1 MRPERA
7 YMSFLPI
14 PSSSD
19 LRPSVADRARP
30 HTSRV
35 RLATFAGVLT
45 LLFGLSACDGE
56 EAHGGSDAGSSLATG
71 TNAERLNQLIESLT
85 PLQADLT
92 SDHHDRH
99 LHAQR
104 ALLEELKQGD
114 AELGR
119 DAMRV
124 YEAGGHE
131 IDAVR
136 RGLLTVA
143 AYCTPEESRQRLED
157 LILVYGAP
165 IADRALAIDLLAET
179 SPARAIE
186 IFEPLMKKKKQRST
200 MPDDE
205 FFVRAYIIACR
216 ATGHDPVPALA
227 DVATNIMKQPASR
240 YFAVEELG
248 NHPGQMSWNV
258 LRTILVESTGDAYL
272 RRKAAQAIRE
282 SAPSETACEL
292 FREVLSKEAEQNF
305 AIFMLDMI
313 EDNCE

>member
-1 MRPERA
+1 MSPLPSRDPRA
-7 YMSFLPI
+7 VRAGAS
-14 PSSSD
+14 
-19 LRPSVADRARP
+19 DRARP
-30 HTSRV
+30 HTERV
-35 RLATFAGVLT
+35 RLATCVVL
-45 LLFGLSACDGE
+45 LAALFGLPACDGDD
-56 EAHGGSDAGSSLATG
+56 AHGSSGETPLSRG
-71 TNAERLNQLIESLT
+71 TDSERLNQLIAAMT
-85 PLQADLT
+85 PLRADLT

-99 LHAQR
+99 LHAGR

-114 AELGR
+114 RELGLEALR
-119 DAMRV
+119 T
-124 YEAGGHE
+124 YEEGGHE

-143 AYCTPEESRQRLED
+143 AYCAPEDCRQPLED

-165 IADRALAIDLLAET
+165 IADRAVSIDLLAET
-179 SPARAIE
+179 SPERAIE
-186 IFEPLMKKKKQRST
+186 VFEPLMKKKKQRST

-205 FFVRAYIIACR
+205 FFVRAYIVACR
-216 ATGHDPVPALA
+216 ETGHDPVPALA

-248 NHPGQMSWNV
+248 KHPGMPSWNA

-272 RRKAAQAIRE
+272 RRKAAQAIRD
-282 SAPSETACEL
+282 SAPRETACEL
-292 FREVLSKEAEQNF
+292 FREILSKEAEQNF

>member
-1 MRPERA
+1 MSPLSTNSLPGAHSRA
-7 YMSFLPI
+7 A
-14 PSSSD
+14 
-19 LRPSVADRARP
+19 RCARP

-35 RLATFAGVLT
+35 RLAACAT
-45 LLFGLSACDGE
+45 LLAGLLGLPSCDGDD
-56 EAHGGSDAGSSLATG
+56 AHGSGAAAPLAQG
-71 TNAERLNQLIESLT
+71 TDSERLNQLIEAMT
-85 PLQADLT
+85 PLQLDLT

-99 LHAQR
+99 LHAGR

-114 AELGR
+114 QELGVE
-119 DAMRV
+119 ALRV
-124 YEAGGHE
+124 YEEGGHE

-143 AYCTPEESRQRLED
+143 AYCAPEESRQKLEN
-157 LILVYGAP
+157 LVLVYGAP
-165 IADRALAIDLLAET
+165 IADRAMSITLLAET

-186 IFEPLMKKKKQRST
+186 IYEPLMKKKKQRST

-216 ATGHDPVPALA
+216 ETGHDPVPSLA
-227 DVATNIMKQPASR
+227 DVATNIMKQPVSR
-240 YFAVEELG
+240 YFAVDELA
-248 NHPGQMSWNV
+248 NHPGKTSYNV

-272 RRKAAQAIRE
+272 RRKAAQAIRK
-282 SAPSETACEL
+282 SVPKETACEL
-292 FREVLSKEAEQNF
+292 FREILSKEAEQNF

>member
-1 MRPERA
+1 MSPLPTHASAAVRA
-7 YMSFLPI
+7 GA
-14 PSSSD
+14 
-19 LRPSVADRARP
+19 RDRARP
-30 HTSRV
+30 HTRRV
-35 RLATFAGVLT
+35 RLATGLA
-45 LLFGLSACDGE
+45 LLAPLLGLAACDGGD
-56 EAHGGSDAGSSLATG
+56 AHGSSGGTALAKG
-71 TNAERLNQLIESLT
+71 TDSERLNQLIAAMT
-85 PLQADLT
+85 PLRADLT

-99 LHAQR
+99 LHEGR
-104 ALLEELKQGD
+104 ALLEELKHGD
-114 AELGR
+114 RELGLE
-119 DAMRV
+119 ALRV
-124 YEAGGHE
+124 YEEGGQE

-143 AYCTPEESRQRLED
+143 AYCAPEDMRKPLED

-165 IADRALAIDLLAET
+165 IADRAVSIDLLAET
-179 SPARAIE
+179 SPERAIE
-186 IFEPLMKKKKQRST
+186 VYEPLMKKKKQRST

-205 FFVRAYIIACR
+205 FFVRAYIVACR
-216 ATGHDPVPALA
+216 ETGHDPVPALA

-248 NHPGQMSWNV
+248 QHPGKQSFNV

-272 RRKAAQAIRE
+272 RRKAAQAIRN
-282 SAPSETACEL
+282 SVPSETACEI